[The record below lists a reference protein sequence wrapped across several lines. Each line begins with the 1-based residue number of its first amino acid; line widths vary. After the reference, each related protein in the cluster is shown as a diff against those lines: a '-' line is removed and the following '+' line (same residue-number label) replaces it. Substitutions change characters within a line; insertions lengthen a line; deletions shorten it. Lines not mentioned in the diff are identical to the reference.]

1 MSLFCHYIKETV
13 TRVEKN
19 TTEQID
25 TLAQVKGYSPT
36 VTESQEQEDGTFVQV
51 EIPNPISK
59 ADFIRSVYESMIVN
73 DATNVFSNALRTQ
86 MAEQVRIQE
95 EAIRESVQASI
106 TSTIE

>member
-1 MSLFCHYIKETV
+1 MSIKITY
-13 TRVEKN
+13 TA
-19 TTEQID
+19 TLTEQEVEI
-25 TLAQVKGYSPT
+25 LAKVKGYSTT
-36 VTESQEQEDGTFVQV
+36 VTESQEQEDGTFKQV

-59 ADFIRSVYESMIVN
+59 ADFIADVFKAMIVN
-73 DATNVFSNALRTQ
+73 DATNVFLNTVRSA